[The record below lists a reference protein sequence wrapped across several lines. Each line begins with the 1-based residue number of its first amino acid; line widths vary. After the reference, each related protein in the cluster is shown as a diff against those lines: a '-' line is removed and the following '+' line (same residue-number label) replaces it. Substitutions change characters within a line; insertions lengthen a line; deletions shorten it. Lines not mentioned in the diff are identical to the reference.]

1 MSLTKEQK
9 EQADRITAVMMQKDE
24 TGEFVY
30 TQDEVR
36 DFIVACIFEMGLPLD
51 NDLEKVLLKFCQ
63 QFELPEDISDE
74 DLVAVIKEYFEENP
88 LNPGL
93 LKEMEDLGR
102 GDLLARDEG
111 YKDAASK
118 VNTLRSTGKQED
130 ANAPVPD
137 PVKKP
142 GVKPKRGLS

>member
-1 MSLTKEQK
+1 MPLSKE
-9 EQADRITAVMMQKDE
+9 EQDQANRIEAVMMQKDE
-24 TGEFVY
+24 NGEFVY
-30 TQDEVR
+30 TQAEVR
-36 DFIVACIFEMGLPLD
+36 DFIVACIFEMGLPMENGLD
-51 NDLEKVLLKFCQ
+51 KVLLKFCE
-63 QFELPEDISDE
+63 QFELPEDITDE
-74 DLVAVIKEYFEENP
+74 DLVAVIKEYFEQNP

-93 LKEMEDLGR
+93 LKEFEELGR

-118 VNTLRSTGKQED
+118 VNTLRSTGKED
-130 ANAPVPD
+130 AVSAPVPD